1 MDLIEALR
9 TTGAARSFTDEPV
22 SDETVAA
29 ILDTARFAP
38 SGGNRQ
44 GWRVAVIDDVVIRRE
59 IAALTQPVWNQ
70 YIAQSGGTRAPFNAI
85 DNVAPDLSARPIRNE
100 INEVIETIPVVLAIA
115 VDLSLISMMDKD
127 LERPSIVGGASI
139 YPFCW
144 SILLA
149 ARAHGLSGVLT
160 TFLSRTEPA
169 ISPLLGLPPEHA
181 LAAVVVLGHP
191 VKQITKLSRKP
202 LESFATR
209 NRFDGPAF
217 EATEPG

>member
-149 ARAHGLSGVLT
+149 ARGHGLSGVLT

-169 ISPLLGLPPEHA
+169 VSPLLGLPPEHA
-181 LAAVVVLGHP
+181 LAALVVLGHP

-209 NRFDGPAF
+209 NRFDGAAF